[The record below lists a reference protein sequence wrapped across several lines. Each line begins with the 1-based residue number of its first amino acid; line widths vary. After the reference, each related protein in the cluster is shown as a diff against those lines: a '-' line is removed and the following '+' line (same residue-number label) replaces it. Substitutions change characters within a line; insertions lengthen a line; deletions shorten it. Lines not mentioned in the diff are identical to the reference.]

1 MQFQFPL
8 ERLLRVRKIREK
20 QKQRELAMAKR
31 SFDSETEKL
40 NAICAEEGKTLALIA
55 ESTAHGENPAY
66 INIVHKFLENQR
78 LKKRYQR
85 TNTDRAERKLS
96 SARNALVETMR
107 AKKTVE
113 KLREHRKAQHAY
125 EVQRLEQK
133 QQDETGAIH
142 KSRNSTETRSF

>member
-1 MQFQFPL
+1 MPFQFPL

-31 SFDSETEKL
+31 SCDSEHEKL
-40 NAICAEEGKTLALIA
+40 NAISAEEDKTLTLIA
-55 ESTAHGENPAY
+55 ESTVHGESPAF
-66 INIVHKFLENQR
+66 INIAHKFLENQR

-85 TNTDRAERKLS
+85 VNTERAERKLS
-96 SARNALVETMR
+96 SARNALIETMK

-113 KLREHRKAQHAY
+113 KLREHREAQHAY

-133 QQDETGAIH
+133 QLDETGAIY
-142 KSRNSTETRSF
+142 KSRYSKETS